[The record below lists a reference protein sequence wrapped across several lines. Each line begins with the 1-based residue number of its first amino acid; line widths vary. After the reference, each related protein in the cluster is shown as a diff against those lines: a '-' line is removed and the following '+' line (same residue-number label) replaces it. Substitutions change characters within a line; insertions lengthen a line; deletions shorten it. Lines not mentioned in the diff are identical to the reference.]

1 MILAVD
7 IGGTKIAVALVD
19 GDRIVERRTAPSPM
33 HGDFTKVPAVVA
45 ELCGDWP
52 QRCDRM
58 GVATAGLVEGDRI
71 RFVSRAER
79 PSLALVDELGKLCG
93 HRAAIVNDA
102 WAGALGEY
110 VHGGLS
116 RFETVA
122 YVTVSTGIGAGLIH
136 QGRLLTSQN
145 GLMAHLGHMSA
156 GLGSPEAVRCNCGRT
171 NCIET
176 RASGTAIERRGSEIL
191 GRSVSAREVFE
202 LEGSNPALAG
212 MLDSA
217 AVELADVLLNA
228 RALCGVDCFVLG
240 GSVGLVPAFFTRIER
255 NLSGLDVPW
264 AVPIRQA
271 VLGKNAE
278 IFGAVEAAKS
288 PILQSIG

>member
-19 GDRIVERRTAPSPM
+19 GGRIVERRTAPSPM

-71 RFVSRAER
+71 RFVSRAGR
-79 PSLALVDELGKLCG
+79 PSLALADELEKLCG
-93 HRAAIVNDA
+93 HRPTIVNDA

-110 VHGGLS
+110 VHGSLAN
-116 RFETVA
+116 FETVA
-122 YVTVSTGIGAGLIH
+122 YVTVSTGIGAGLVH

-156 GLGSPEAVRCNCGRT
+156 GLGTSGAMRCNCGRN

-176 RASGTAIERRGSEIL
+176 RASGTAIERRGADIL

-202 LEGSNPALAG
+202 LEATNTALAT
-212 MLDSA
+212 MLDGA
-217 AVELADVLLNA
+217 ADELADVLLNA

-240 GSVGLVPAFFTRIER
+240 GSVGLVPSFFARVER
-255 NLSGLDVPW
+255 ALFIQEAPWIVPL
-264 AVPIRQA
+264 RSA
-271 VLGKNAE
+271 VLGNNAE
-278 IFGAVEAAKS
+278 IFGAAEAAKA
-288 PILQSIG
+288 PIERMIG